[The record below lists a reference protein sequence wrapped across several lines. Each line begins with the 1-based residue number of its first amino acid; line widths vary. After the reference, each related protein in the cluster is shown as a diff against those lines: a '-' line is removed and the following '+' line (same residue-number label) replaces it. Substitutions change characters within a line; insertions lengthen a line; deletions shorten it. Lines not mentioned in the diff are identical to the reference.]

1 MFSLVEFCNS
11 NMLKGTEQLYE
22 HLQED
27 PLIDCIDYEC
37 TNNCGLCSK
46 SFFVLVNGEIVT
58 AKDPALL
65 EERIYQ
71 RIEKHNKQQEEIYN
85 LLDSEE

>member
-11 NMLKGTEQLYE
+11 NMLKGTEELYKRLE
-22 HLQED
+22 AD
-27 PLIDCIDYEC
+27 PLIDCMDYEC

-58 AKDPALL
+58 AKDIDQL
-65 EERIYQ
+65 EERIYK
-71 RIEKHNKQQEEIYN
+71 RIDKHQSAEDNMYDIFKSLE
-85 LLDSEE
+85 